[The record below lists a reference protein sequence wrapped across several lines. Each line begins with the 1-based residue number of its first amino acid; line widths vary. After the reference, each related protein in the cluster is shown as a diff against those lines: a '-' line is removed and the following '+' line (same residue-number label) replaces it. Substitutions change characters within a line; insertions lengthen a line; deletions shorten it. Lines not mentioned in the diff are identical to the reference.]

1 MTRNMF
7 YINIMIKFE
16 RLNTYHQENRFQF
29 EYCAL
34 LSSKV
39 ANPLSSL
46 CSVVNKKVC
55 HQQSEFVGTLVTDVG
70 VDQTNGDYPF

>member
-1 MTRNMF
+1 MARTTF

-29 EYCAL
+29 KYCAL
-34 LSSKV
+34 LSSKRRQ
-39 ANPLSSL
+39 P
-46 CSVVNKKVC
+46 VVNKKVC

-70 VDQTNGDYPF
+70 IDRTNGDYPF